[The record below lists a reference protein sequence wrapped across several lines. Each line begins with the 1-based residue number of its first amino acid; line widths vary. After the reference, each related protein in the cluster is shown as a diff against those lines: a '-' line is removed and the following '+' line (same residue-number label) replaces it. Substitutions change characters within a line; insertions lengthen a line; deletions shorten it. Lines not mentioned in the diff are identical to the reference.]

1 MADFHN
7 HHFGSI
13 DYLCPPIQK
22 TTDGVSEEL
31 KLVTEISKKL
41 NTLSSIVVGEV
52 HKSKTNVFNLLDSSE
67 FYLDMTELFVRRGE
81 YLADIL
87 NSLKGDNNNAQD

>member
-7 HHFGSI
+7 YHCGPI
-13 DYLCPPIQK
+13 DYKCPPISK
-22 TTDGVSEEL
+22 TTDGISEEL
-31 KLVTEISKKL
+31 KLVIEISKKL
-41 NTLSSIVVGEV
+41 NTLSSIVADEV
-52 HKSKTNVFNLLDSSE
+52 HKSKANVFDLIGSSE

-81 YLADIL
+81 YLSDIL

>member
-7 HHFGSI
+7 YHCGSI
-13 DYLCPPIQK
+13 DYQCPPILE

-41 NTLSSIVVGEV
+41 ATISSFAVDEE
-52 HKSKTNVFNLLDSSE
+52 HKPKANVFDLICSAE

-81 YLADIL
+81 YLSDVL
-87 NSLKGDNNNAQD
+87 NSLKEDNNNA